1 MAVSYNQIL
10 ADLKRKTYHPIY
22 MLCGEEPYFIDLLCH
37 VFENQILSADEKE
50 FNQTILYGRDVD
62 AQTIMEYAKRY
73 PMMASHQVVIVKEAQ
88 DVKTI
93 DDLVTYAEK
102 PLSST
107 ILVLCYKY
115 KKYDKRKVLAKK
127 IEAKGVYFE
136 SARIY
141 TDKLP
146 DWITSLVESKGYTI
160 SRKAAQLLADFLGND
175 LSKIS
180 NETGKLF
187 INLPQG
193 SKIGEELIEQNI
205 GISKDFNIFEL
216 QSALGTRDI
225 LKANR
230 IVNHFASNPK
240 DNPLIKN
247 VIMLNSYFS
256 KLILYHAL
264 PDKSDKTVSAELGVY
279 YSFVNDYHQAARNY
293 SFQKLTEIISLLREY
308 DMKSKG
314 MDNAS
319 ADDGELMKELIY
331 KILH

>member
-264 PDKSDKTVSAELGVY
+264 PDKSDKTVIAELGVY